1 VQLEK
6 QQVTVIK
13 HKIAELSKKA
23 GLEQTPELQISK
35 TEPLASV
42 QVFRK
47 QITVGENLL
56 SHWQQGEL
64 DEKDVEAVLAHEI
77 GHMMDLNRGFRSSS
91 FRRLLGERMY
101 FAFAIAPLL
110 IYFVYPSSASL
121 VLSLVCFMGWAV
133 LLPWVFRRTKFHIE
147 LEADRNAARYLIEP
161 QRLTELFEKKHVFA
175 PVKNYGIT
183 KRVKH
188 GVGMLTHPSLNERL
202 HNLSVEAKKASKTQD
217 ANEQQQ
223 N

>member
-1 VQLEK
+1 M
-6 QQVTVIK
+6 
-13 HKIAELSKKA
+13 KA
-23 GLEQTPELQISK
+23 GLQQTPELQISK
-35 TEPLASV
+35 TERLASV

-77 GHMMDLNRGFRSSS
+77 GHLMDFNRGLRSAS

-110 IYFVYPSSASL
+110 IYFTYPSPASL
-121 VLSLVCFMGWAV
+121 MLSMVSFMGWAV
-133 LLPWVFRRTKFHIE
+133 LLPWVFRRTEFHIE
-147 LEADRNAARYLIEP
+147 LEADRHAARYLVEP
-161 QRLTELFEKKHVFA
+161 QRLAELFEKKHVFA
-175 PVKNYGIT
+175 PVKKSGLT
-183 KRVKH
+183 KRIKH
-188 GVGMLTHPSLNERL
+188 GVGLLTHPSLNERL
-202 HNLSVEAKKASKTQD
+202 HNLSVEAKKASETQ
-217 ANEQQQ
+217 NTTENPQ